1 MFRLYFKGLGMMLG
15 MIVGAGIFALPYV
28 FSRAGFFWGI
38 ILFGAAFLITLFLSN
53 LYGEIAY
60 YTRGKHRY
68 TGYVNI
74 FLGRPAKHL
83 AFLTTIAS
91 YYGSLLI
98 YGLLGGLFL
107 FNVFGNLSVFKFSL
121 IFFSIAAVIS
131 WLNIE
136 KVSSLNFYLTL
147 PIFGFII
154 YLIFIAFPYIK
165 IANFTGG
172 NFVFNSDWFLP
183 YGVWIFALGG
193 FAALPETRDIFSKS
207 PLKHFKRVI
216 FLSLAVSAIFYFFFI
231 FSVLGANGQF
241 TTKDALSGLL
251 NILGKEAFL
260 IGSLIGFFAVFTSYI
275 ALAFDMKCIFNYDYK
290 ISPVFAWLLAVIPPI
305 ILFLAGIDDVVKL
318 LEIIGAVG
326 LGILGVFIILMRR
339 RMRKRV
345 LEGDEGD
352 LLKPVEENE
361 IRPNKIL
368 EIFILIGIIAGVIY
382 ELWRIFVAG

>member
-1 MFRLYFKGLGMMLG
+1 MFHLYLKGLGMMLG

-60 YTRGKHRY
+60 YTRGKHRF

-83 AFLTTIAS
+83 AFFTTIAS

-121 IFFSIAAVIS
+121 IFFSIAAIIS

-183 YGVWIFALGG
+183 YGIWIFALGG

-207 PLKHFKRVI
+207 SLKHFKRVI

-290 ISPVFAWLLAVIPPI
+290 ISPVFAWLLAVLPPVG
-305 ILFLAGIDDVVKL
+305 LFLLGIVDFVKV
-318 LEIIGAVG
+318 LEIVGVLG
-326 LGILGVFIILMRR
+326 LGIVGVFIILMSKSL
-339 RMRKRV
+339 RKRIK
-345 LEGDEGD
+345 EGD
-352 LLKPVEENE
+352 LDDILKPTEQGYLKPRRFTQV
-361 IRPNKIL
+361 L
-368 EIFILIGIIAGVIY
+368 VLIGILGAVAY
-382 ELWRIFVAG
+382 ELWRIFG

>member
-1 MFRLYFKGLGMMLG
+1 MLKLYLKGMGMMLG

-28 FSRAGFFWGI
+28 FSRAGLFWGI

-83 AFLTTIAS
+83 AFITTIAS

-121 IFFSIAAVIS
+121 IFFSIAAIIS

-136 KVSSLNFYLTL
+136 RVSSLNFYLTL

-154 YLIFIAFPYIK
+154 YLIFIAFPDIK

-183 YGVWIFALGG
+183 YGIWIFALGG

-207 PLKHFKRVI
+207 PLRHFKRVI
-216 FLSLAVSAIFYFFFI
+216 FLSLAVSAIFYFLFI
-231 FSVLGANGQF
+231 FSVLGANGPF

-290 ISPVFAWLLAVIPPI
+290 ISPVFAWLLAVVPPVG
-305 ILFLAGIDDVVKL
+305 LFLLGIVDFVRV
-318 LEIIGAVG
+318 LEIVGVLG
-326 LGILGVFIILMRR
+326 LGIGGVFIILMSKSL
-339 RMRKRV
+339 RKRIK
-345 LEGDEGD
+345 EGD
-352 LLKPVEENE
+352 LDDILKPTEQGYLKPRHFTQALV
-361 IRPNKIL
+361 
-368 EIFILIGIIAGVIY
+368 LIGILGAVAY
-382 ELWRIFVAG
+382 ELWRIFS